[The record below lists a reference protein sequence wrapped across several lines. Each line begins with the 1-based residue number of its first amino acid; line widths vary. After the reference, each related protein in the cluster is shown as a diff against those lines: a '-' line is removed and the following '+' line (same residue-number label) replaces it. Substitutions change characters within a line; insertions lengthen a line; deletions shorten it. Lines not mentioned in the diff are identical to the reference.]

1 MQRLSIIFL
10 LFISPILSAE
20 ETSPKKIEKSLKAAL
35 KNVASTTVSIK
46 ASGLGSGVI
55 ISESGLIL
63 TAAHLIHSAAQNTST
78 VSVELS
84 DGTVHKA
91 AIWGYNREADIGI
104 LKILSDKKLVLPFA
118 SIAKNMPETGDIIF
132 CHSHPGGIIKNRS
145 AQPRLGRITAII
157 KPIKSPLLFYF
168 SDINI
173 QPGDS
178 GGPVFDL
185 KGDLVAIN
193 SSSATKLNFS
203 ILTSL
208 SNYHIQSN
216 AYISGKRWGDPK
228 LSPTHS
234 DFLKVD
240 FTPSRLKKIELELFK
255 RADSHHAPTTDFF
268 RSNLTNQ
275 GQVSID
281 REKIISFMGKD
292 AIAIAK
298 RSAVSMSLDDPKILR
313 KLPRPPKG
321 FTSYTIVD
329 SASASKVIARATS
342 LGNNH
347 FVTKSSAIKGVKNL
361 NLKWNKS
368 LQALQVAYQSK
379 SLDLTILKLVS
390 DQKHDSVKLSK
401 KIIPV
406 SAGTALVTP
415 DRHSRQLWSIATDT
429 RNTISQ
435 KYPSGLDSNSPLITS
450 YQTPFGPIIRHT
462 LPLYHRDIGT
472 PIFNLKGDF
481 VGIHAGRISRSIG
494 ICIPHEYVSLVIQDY
509 KNQKNG
515 E

>member
-91 AIWGYNREADIGI
+91 AIWGYNREADI
-104 LKILSDKKLVLPFA
+104 
-118 SIAKNMPETGDIIF
+118 

-268 RSNLTNQ
+268 RSNLTNH
-275 GQVSID
+275 
-281 REKIISFMGKD
+281 
-292 AIAIAK
+292 
-298 RSAVSMSLDDPKILR
+298 
-313 KLPRPPKG
+313 KG

-390 DQKHDSVKLSK
+390 DQKH
-401 KIIPV
+401 PCV
-406 SAGTALVTP
+406 S
-415 DRHSRQLWSIATDT
+415 
-429 RNTISQ
+429 RNCIS
-435 KYPSGLDSNSPLITS
+435 YTGST
-450 YQTPFGPIIRHT
+450 F
-462 LPLYHRDIGT
+462 
-472 PIFNLKGDF
+472 
-481 VGIHAGRISRSIG
+481 
-494 ICIPHEYVSLVIQDY
+494 
-509 KNQKNG
+509 
-515 E
+515 